1 MSIYYDMRENPN
13 PEKDGNQK
21 PLHPRAV
28 SKGTIKAD
36 KIVDAIAQ
44 RTGFSRGE
52 IQGVLEE
59 YTQEMLLRISEGYN
73 VEWGTLGTLSP
84 KLKAKR
90 QVMAKSEIRSPSIS
104 VSGLN
109 FKGSAWLS
117 RQLNFDLERS
127 ESGFNNSTP
136 YGAIY
141 RRKLLEQYL
150 DENPYIKRTDYSKLT
165 GQLKNKAIQQ
175 LNEYVEQGVL
185 IRLGRGNQTEY
196 RRATQPAAA
205 EK

>member
-36 KIVDAIAQ
+36 KIVDSIAL

-52 IQGVLEE
+52 VQGVLEE
-59 YTQEMLLRISEGYN
+59 YTHEMLLRISEGYN

-104 VSGLN
+104 LAGVN

-117 RQLNFDLERS
+117 KHLNFDLERA
-127 ESGFNNSTP
+127 EYGFNNSKP

-141 RRKLLEQYL
+141 LRKLLDQYL
-150 DENPYIKRTDYSKLT
+150 DENPYIKRIDYSKLT

-175 LNEYVEQGVL
+175 LNGYVEQGVL
-185 IRLGRGNQTEY
+185 IKLGRGNQTEY
-196 RRATQPAAA
+196 RRAPQPAAG